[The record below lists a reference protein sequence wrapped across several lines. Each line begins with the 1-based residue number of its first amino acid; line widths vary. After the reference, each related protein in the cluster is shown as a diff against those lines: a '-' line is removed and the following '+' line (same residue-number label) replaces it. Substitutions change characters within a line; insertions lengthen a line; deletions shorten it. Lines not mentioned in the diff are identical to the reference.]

1 MGLLAT
7 VGISLFIFCSVDALI
22 DKRGYNMKRSVTPV
36 ITSGIIVFGFM
47 FVLFLSGAFITSVTE
62 KSTLETE
69 QKRYDSL
76 VYQLE
81 HKTYGSD
88 IYAKTTLYNQIVN
101 WNNSV
106 KIGKEFQYNEW
117 VGAFYPDIY
126 DELKFIELE

>member
-7 VGISLFIFCSVDALI
+7 VGIFLFIFCSVDALI
-22 DKRGYNMKRSVTPV
+22 DKRGYNMKRAVIPV

-47 FVLFLSGAFITSVTE
+47 FVLFLSGAIITSVTE

-69 QKRYDSL
+69 RKRYNSL

-81 HKTYGSD
+81 HETYGSD
-88 IYAKTTLYNQIVN
+88 IYAKATLYNQIVD

>member
-22 DKRGYNMKRSVTPV
+22 DKLGYDMKHTVTPV
-36 ITSGIIVFGFM
+36 ITSGIITFGFI
-47 FVLFLSGAFITSVTE
+47 FVLLLCGAIITLVTE

-69 QKRYDSL
+69 QKRYNSL
-76 VYQLE
+76 VYQLK
-81 HKTYGSD
+81 HKTYGAD
-88 IYAKTTLYNQIVN
+88 VYAKATLYNQIID
-101 WNNSV
+101 WNNGV

-126 DELKFIELE
+126 DELNFIELE